1 MIEDL
6 IRQYGYAAVALGTFA
21 EGETVLLFAGY
32 GAQRGW
38 LQWPLVVAVA
48 AVAATLGDQFFFFLG
63 RWFGPQ
69 LLARFPRLDAHLPRV
84 RSMLERNASWAIVSV
99 RFLYGMRIA
108 GPVLIGMAG
117 VAPWRFVVFNAIG
130 AALWAPLITALGW
143 FFGAGITQV
152 AARLQ
157 MGEEIVLAVVVAG
170 GWAVW
175 AVRRLRRR

>member
-6 IRQYGYAAVALGTFA
+6 IRHYGYAAVALGALA
-21 EGETVLLFAGY
+21 EGETVLLLAGY

-48 AVAATLGDQFFFFLG
+48 AVAATLGDQLFFFLG

-69 LLARFPRLDAHLPRV
+69 LLARFPRLEAHLPRV
-84 RSMLERNASWAIVSV
+84 RSMLERNAPWAIVSV

-117 VAPWRFVVFNAIG
+117 IAPWRFVVFNAIG
-130 AALWAPLITALGW
+130 AALWAPLITGLGW
-143 FFGAGITQV
+143 FFGAGIAQV

-157 MGEEIVLAVVVAG
+157 LGEEIVLAVVVAVG
-170 GWAVW
+170 LVVW
-175 AVRRLRRR
+175 MTRRLRRR